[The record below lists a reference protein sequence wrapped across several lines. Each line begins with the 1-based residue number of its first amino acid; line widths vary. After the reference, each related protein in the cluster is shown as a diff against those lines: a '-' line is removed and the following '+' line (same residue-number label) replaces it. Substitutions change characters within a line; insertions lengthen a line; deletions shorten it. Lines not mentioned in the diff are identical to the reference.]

1 MIKGEVILKHIPEI
15 EGSSQCDRSCVH
27 FNQSTADDGDRLKLK
42 GGLRI
47 QMIEPSQ
54 INRRESSMA
63 E

>member
-1 MIKGEVILKHIPEI
+1 
-15 EGSSQCDRSCVH
+15 
-27 FNQSTADDGDRLKLK
+27 LKLK